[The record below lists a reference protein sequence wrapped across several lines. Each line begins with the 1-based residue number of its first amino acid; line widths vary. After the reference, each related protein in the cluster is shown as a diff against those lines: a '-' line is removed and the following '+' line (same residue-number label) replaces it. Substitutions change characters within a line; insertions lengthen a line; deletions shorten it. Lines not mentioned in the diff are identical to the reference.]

1 MHMAEQKTEF
11 DTRDRWLLFALILAP
26 SSVLAHL
33 TVSYSLVPT
42 SCAQGHKTL
51 LHLSTCIFLLLA
63 AGAAA
68 IAWRIYGRFRDAEVE
83 LWRERTRWF
92 SAFVMALAISSMVV
106 ILAMEIPNLILRSC
120 D

>member
-1 MHMAEQKTEF
+1 MAEQKTEF
-11 DTRDRWLLFALILAP
+11 DTRDRWLLFAFVLAP

-42 SCAQGHKTL
+42 SCAQGDKTL
-51 LHLSTCIFLLLA
+51 LHFSTAVFIVL
-63 AGAAA
+63 AA
-68 IAWRIYGRFRDAEVE
+68 IAGLIGWRVYGRFHDSAGE

-92 SAFVMALAISSMVV
+92 SAVVIALAISSMVV